1 MILYLILLILVVIC
15 QWVCKTVVL
24 IRVSYFR
31 VLIFFLWIPNRGNL
45 EFPKTSLY
53 WFSFSLFSNKMAFFI
68 PRQAADEAR
77 HLIRRHQSFCRACVR
92 PRLRV
97 ISGLPVPGARAFSP
111 RSSTSP
117 LPAVSREHF
126 KSHLP
131 VCHLSLDCQQTPSCW
146 QDSDK
151 PFTNSSKNMEHL
163 WLSHLTSETF
173 WK

>member
-97 ISGLPVPGARAFSP
+97 ISGLPVPGARAPPPPFLHL
-111 RSSTSP
+111 SSSCCVSRTLQVTSASLP
-117 LPAVSREHF
+117 PIFRLPA
-126 KSHLP
+126 
-131 VCHLSLDCQQTPSCW
+131 
-146 QDSDK
+146 DS
-151 PFTNSSKNMEHL
+151 FL
-163 WLSHLTSETF
+163 LARF
-173 WK
+173 R